1 MKQLTVLSCLVL
13 AIVATSVLIQPARL
27 YAAPRIGQASP
38 NFKVTTTAG
47 QQISLERLSGNVV
60 VLDFFATWCQPCR
73 ASIPHLNELDRKYGK
88 RGLMV
93 LGMSADDESE
103 KGVRIFVDQNHIA
116 YPVALAG
123 ETVLTDFS
131 VRSVPIMYIIDKRG
145 KVAGVF
151 RGFTEEVGRS
161 TDQLINR
168 LLAEK

>member
-1 MKQLTVLSCLVL
+1 MRHLTVLFCLIL
-13 AIVATSVLIQPARL
+13 ATVATTVLVQPASL
-27 YAAPRIGQASP
+27 YAAARIGQAAP

-47 QQISLERLSGNVV
+47 QQISLESLGGQVV

-73 ASIPHLNELDRKYGK
+73 ASIPHLNELERKHGR

-93 LGMSADDESE
+93 LGMSADDESA
-103 KGVRIFVDQNHIA
+103 KGVRIFIDQNRIA

-123 ETVLTDFS
+123 ETVLTDFG
-131 VRSVPIMYIIDKRG
+131 VRSVPVMYIIDKRG

-168 LLAEK
+168 LLTEK